1 MELLRERLKNFI
13 INEGVSQKFIAI
25 KTDINPAKLS
35 KFKNNKDDL
44 GFCDRNSLDKFLA
57 EKNY

>member
-1 MELLRERLKNFI
+1 MELLRERLKKFLS
-13 INEGVSQKFIAI
+13 NEGVSQKFIAS
-25 KTDINPAKLS
+25 KTNINPSNLS

-44 GFCDRNSLDKFLA
+44 GICDRNSLEKFLA